1 MRYMGTV
8 CTFCSI
14 FLSLKATLKKIKYII
29 FFKKKQKKYS
39 KIIGQVINTMFI
51 EHSTVKLYSNNFK
64 IFIWLCWVLVL
75 AQEDFRGSPQ
85 AQ

>member
-14 FLSLKATLKKIKYII
+14 FLSLKATLKKNKVYN
-29 FFKKKQKKYS
+29 FKKKQKKYS

-51 EHSTVKLYSNNFK
+51 EHSTVRLYSNDFK

-75 AQEDFRGSPQ
+75 AQEVFRCSPQ